1 MFTLITILCCAL
13 FLVQGVFI
21 LAVAAGA
28 RKPIPKPDP
37 RCTPELARILKMQIA
52 RQLK

>member
-1 MFTLITILCCAL
+1 VFTLITTLCCAL
-13 FLVQGVFI
+13 FLVQGVFV
-21 LAVAAGA
+21 LAMAAGA
-28 RKPIPKPDP
+28 RKPTPKPYP